1 MFIVLLYTVK
11 KFNWW
16 RHCVAL
22 IVTKFSTIYLCILLN
37 FCIIVISI
45 DELYTQIGKVN
56 RLRRSWIF
64 CCPVLGFRHCTV
76 LANTWPCPPAQ
87 HHCTVVHIACPYL
100 VIVSSILSEDEK
112 APLPFLIYLQYII
125 YLLSSVTYS
134 QIHQN
139 FSNTVHCTV

>member
-1 MFIVLLYTVK
+1 M
-11 KFNWW
+11 
-16 RHCVAL
+16 
-22 IVTKFSTIYLCILLN
+22 
-37 FCIIVISI
+37 
-45 DELYTQIGKVN
+45 N

-100 VIVSSILSEDEK
+100 VIVGSILSEDEK

-139 FSNTVHCTV
+139 FSKTVQYRHWCMTVHDSAWQSMTVHDSAWQCMTVHDSACHPCFRWRGALHGDKLFGVWLVER